1 MPRSSLFRFAVLQYR
16 KGVEAYDPTYD
27 LLESGRGKR
36 RPGRNR
42 ALSQGDLRRHGGG
55 RPGLRAAHIGFDQ
68 GLGTHGVGLSC
79 DLDSMEALAAYQDY
93 PPHVAFKRWAKVH
106 LKDRCC
112 VDLEVA
118 E

>member
-1 MPRSSLFRFAVLQYR
+1 M
-16 KGVEAYDPTYD
+16 
-27 LLESGRGKR
+27 
-36 RPGRNR
+36 
-42 ALSQGDLRRHGGG
+42 
-55 RPGLRAAHIGFDQ
+55 
-68 GLGTHGVGLSC
+68 GLSC

>member
-1 MPRSSLFRFAVLQYR
+1 MIRHMIFWDLAEENAARVETERFLKETFAAMVGAV
-16 KGVEAYDPTYD
+16 
-27 LLESGRGKR
+27 
-36 RPGRNR
+36 
-42 ALSQGDLRRHGGG
+42 
-55 RPGLRAAHIGFDQ
+55 PGLRAAHIGFDQ